1 MNGLY
6 SVFLIHTSEVVLA
19 KPVNYKTYLLEMSV
33 NLMRLLV
40 SIHLIFYVVSG
51 IASADPWLC
60 GTPLLHR
67 EHLAQHPTEE
77 VPAAPAAPV
86 QIGQIERFFIHIP
99 EAEVTATC
107 IAKSEHLYVYI
118 ENSVRDML
126 TDAEAVT
133 IAKEFDTRIYPNVR
147 KWMGTERKP
156 GLDRDNRITLLMHD
170 VGMNGSGLEYGGYF
184 APTDQLPT
192 EPNSNRREML
202 YMDIFQFKERS
213 RHTFYSSLAHEF
225 AHLVNYFQNGGT
237 TDQRWLEEGTA
248 SFIEWAVYGNV
259 HTIFVDGYLSNP
271 SVPLVYANTRDVYYG
286 GAFMLMLYLYEQY
299 GGSELIRNII
309 ATDALGEHAID
320 AALAGSGKSERFA
333 EVFLNWGLANWLNA
347 QARGKKLGYSALKH
361 RKVSARVPRVVN
373 YPSGANSIRIDQWS
387 AHYTHFENLPET
399 LDILVTGTHSG
410 SLYATTLYLPPSGRV
425 IVKPIRFDTQNRG
438 HIQFEQLQREG
449 EILLMITA
457 DAPQIVQYVAE
468 DMHVDFEVGALREQ
482 TSDTI
487 PDAVTSDLGS
497 RTQPSQFPT
506 DLKPGTQLEPM
517 TQIHLASDYIDV
529 MIDGTEAPYLYA
541 ASNWGFEI
549 FSLTEPTKPVRVGEI
564 ATPGRAQSVVV
575 DGDTAYVADG
585 AAGVHVIDIAVPTAP
600 SVIKTLGGFIDAR
613 KVQIADENLYVLD
626 QARGMLV
633 YNQHNVHNAQTPR
646 PRRFFRTGGTPIN
659 VVIHDDTVYL
669 SDDRHGLYILEPSPF
684 GNFDFRSIVPILA
697 AAYAIQETK
706 DMAYAYVASGNLT
719 LVDVTDIQNPET
731 DFRLNTPGLST
742 GIQLRNNIVYLT
754 DQQAGLHIMD
764 VRNPQQ
770 PQRISSQ
777 PTFGNATDIAIRETL
792 AYVADGKGGIQTIDV
807 STAESPKWLHR
818 YAFGGTVYGLDVVE
832 TAEGER
838 TVYVANGTGGL
849 RTLEFTTPYHGTV
862 TQNLSLPTDTLDFDD
877 PFGATNCTKIRVRN
891 RSGFVAAETGMFVVD
906 LAANTIVAHIPTAA
920 PVSDIALHG
929 DYAYLCAESLIVVD
943 SRVPQQSRIVSK
955 RDVPG
960 SAYRVAIDASSPS
973 HAYVAALEGGLHI
986 FDITAPAVPRPTGNY
1001 ATQGN
1006 ATGVTLA
1013 AERAYLLDSGVGV
1026 VMLDVSEPNKPKL
1039 HGVYESDALPIDAQI
1054 GGNHL
1059 YLLNSAGIQLI
1070 DTRTLTAT
1078 SSVVYKSRELWFP
1091 SELKLTDTALYIA
1104 DLYQIRIFRVHPE
1117 GYSLAV
1123 EEPMPS
1129 DWTPDV
1135 AKPTPV
1141 NHLSQ
1146 NFPNPFNPETWI
1158 PYQLASDTNVSLY
1171 IYDAQGK
1178 QIYTKAL
1185 GYRKMGSHTAYWD
1198 GRNGVGEAVASGV
1211 YFYSIQAGA
1220 FHATR
1225 KMFIQR

>member
-1 MNGLY
+1 
-6 SVFLIHTSEVVLA
+6 
-19 KPVNYKTYLLEMSV
+19 
-33 NLMRLLV
+33 MRLFV
-40 SIHLIFYVVSG
+40 AINLIFFFAIGFV
-51 IASADPWLC
+51 SADPWLC
-60 GTPLLHR
+60 GTPLLHQ
-67 EHLAQHPTEE
+67 EHLAQHPPEE

-99 EAEVTATC
+99 QAEVTAIC

-118 ENSVRDML
+118 ENSVRNML
-126 TDAEAVT
+126 TDAEAVA

-147 KWMGTERKP
+147 KWMGTEWKP

-184 APTDQLPT
+184 APADQLPT

-202 YMDIFQFKERS
+202 YMDIFQFRERS

-248 SFIEWAVYGNV
+248 SFVEWAVYGNV

-271 SVPLVYANTRDVYYG
+271 GVPLVYANTRDVYYG

-299 GGSELIRNII
+299 GGSELIRGII
-309 ATDALGEHAID
+309 ATDVLGEHAID
-320 AALAGSGKSERFA
+320 AALAGNGRNERFA
-333 EVFLNWGLANWLNA
+333 EVFLNWGLANWVNA
-347 QARGKKLGYSALKH
+347 QAKDKKLGYSALKN
-361 RKVSARVPRVVN
+361 RKVSARGPRVFN
-373 YPSGANSIRIDQWS
+373 YPRVGNNISIDQWS
-387 AHYTHFENLPET
+387 AHYIRFENLPAT
-399 LDILVTGTHSG
+399 LNLLVSGTDSG
-410 SLYATTLYLPPSGRV
+410 NLYATTLYLPPNGRA
-425 IVKPIRFDTQNRG
+425 IVKPIPFDTKNRG
-438 HIQFEQLQREG
+438 HIRLEQLQKDG
-449 EILLMITA
+449 EIVLMVTA

-468 DMHVDFEVGALREQ
+468 NMPADFEVGASRERI
-482 TSDTI
+482 SDTT
-487 PDAVTSDLGS
+487 PDAVTYALGN
-497 RTQPSQFPT
+497 RAQPSPFPT
-506 DLKPGTQLEPM
+506 NLKPGTQLKPM
-517 TQIHLASDYIDV
+517 TQIHLASDYTDV
-529 MIDGTEAPYLYA
+529 TLGEADTPYLYA

-549 FSLTEPTKPVRVGEI
+549 FSLTEPANPVRIGEI
-564 ATPGRAQSVVV
+564 VTPGRAQSVVV

-585 AAGVHVIDIAVPTAP
+585 AAGVHVIDIAVPTTP
-600 SVIKTLGGFIDAR
+600 SLIKTLGGFIDAR
-613 KVQIADENLYVLD
+613 KVQIADGNLYVLD
-626 QARGMLV
+626 RTRGMLV
-633 YNQHNVHNAQTPR
+633 YNQHDVRNVQTPR

-669 SDDRHGLYILEPSPF
+669 SDDKHGLYILEPSPF

-770 PQRISSQ
+770 PQRISSH
-777 PTFGNATDIAIRETL
+777 PTFGNATDIVIHETL

-807 STAESPKWLHR
+807 STPESPEWLHHH
-818 YAFGGTVYGLDVVE
+818 AFGGTVYGFDVAE
-832 TAEGER
+832 TAEGAR
-838 TVYVANGTGGL
+838 TVYVANGVDGL
-849 RTLEFTTPYHGTV
+849 RTLEFTTPYHGTL
-862 TQNLSLPTDTLDFDD
+862 TRNLPLPTDTLAFDD
-877 PFGATNCTKIRVRN
+877 QLEGASCTKVRVQDGY
-891 RSGFVAAETGMFVVD
+891 GFVAAETGMFIVD
-906 LAANTIVAHIPTAA
+906 LERNTIAAHIPTSA

-943 SRVPQQSRIVSK
+943 NRAPQQRRIASE
-955 RDVPG
+955 RDVHG
-960 SAYRVAIDASSPS
+960 SAYRIVIDASSPS

-986 FDITAPAVPRPTGNY
+986 FDITTPAVPRPVGSY
-1001 ATQGN
+1001 ATLGN
-1006 ATGVTLA
+1006 ATGVTFA
-1013 AERAYLLDSGVGV
+1013 EERAYLLDSGVGV
-1026 VMLDVSEPNKPKL
+1026 VALDVSEPNKPKL
-1039 HGVYESDALPIDAQI
+1039 HGIYENDALPIDAQV
-1054 GGNHL
+1054 GGNYL
-1059 YLLNSAGIQLI
+1059 YLLDSKGIQLI

-1123 EEPMPS
+1123 EETIPS
-1129 DWTPDV
+1129 DWIPDV
-1135 AKPTPV
+1135 TNSTPV

-1185 GYRKMGSHTAYWD
+1185 GYRKMGSHTAYWN
-1198 GRNGVGEAVASGV
+1198 GRNAVGETVASGV
-1211 YFYSIQAGA
+1211 YFYAIRAGG

-1225 KMFIQR
+1225 KMLIQR

>member
-1 MNGLY
+1 
-6 SVFLIHTSEVVLA
+6 
-19 KPVNYKTYLLEMSV
+19 
-33 NLMRLLV
+33 MRLLV
-40 SIHLIFYVVSG
+40 SIHLIFFLVG
-51 IASADPWLC
+51 GTASADTWLC
-60 GTPLLHR
+60 GTPLLHQ
-67 EHLAQHPTEE
+67 EHLAQHPPEK

-86 QIGQIERFFIHIP
+86 QIGQTERFFIHIP
-99 EAEVTATC
+99 AAEVTATC

-126 TDAEAVT
+126 TDAEAVA

-147 KWMGTERKP
+147 KWMGTEWKP

-192 EPNSNRREML
+192 KPNSNRREML
-202 YMDIFQFKERS
+202 YMDIFQFRERS

-225 AHLVNYFQNGGT
+225 AHLVNWFQNGGT

-248 SFIEWAVYGNV
+248 SFVEWAVYGNV

-299 GGSELIRNII
+299 GGSELIRSII
-309 ATDALGEHAID
+309 ATDVLGKHAID
-320 AALAGSGKSERFA
+320 AALAGSGRNERFA
-333 EVFLNWGLANWLNA
+333 EVFLNWGLANWVNA
-347 QARGKKLGYSALKH
+347 QAKDKKLGYSALKN
-361 RKVSARVPRVVN
+361 RKVSARAPRVFN
-373 YPSGANSIRIDQWS
+373 YPRVENNISINQWS
-387 AHYTHFENLPET
+387 AHYIRFENLPET
-399 LDILVTGTHSG
+399 LNLLVSGTDSG
-410 SLYATTLYLPPSGRV
+410 NLYATTLHLPPNGRA
-425 IVKPIRFDTQNRG
+425 IVKPIPFDTKNRG
-438 HIQFEQLQREG
+438 HIRLEQLQQDG
-449 EILLMITA
+449 EIVLMVTA

-468 DMHVDFEVGALREQ
+468 NMPADFEVGASRERI
-482 TSDTI
+482 SDTT
-487 PDAVTSDLGS
+487 PDAVTYALGS
-497 RTQPSQFPT
+497 RAQPSLFPIN
-506 DLKPGTQLEPM
+506 LKPGTQLKPM
-517 TQIHLASDYIDV
+517 TQIHLASNYTDV
-529 MIDGTEAPYLYA
+529 TMGEADVPYLYA

-549 FSLTEPTKPVRVGEI
+549 FSLTEPANPVRIGEI
-564 ATPGRAQSVVV
+564 ATPGQAQSVVV
-575 DGDTAYVADG
+575 DGNTAYVADG
-585 AAGVHVIDIAVPTAP
+585 AAGVHVIDIAVPTTP

-626 QARGMLV
+626 RTRGMLV
-633 YNQHNVHNAQTPR
+633 YNQHDVRNVQTPR

-669 SDDRHGLYILEPSPF
+669 SDDKHGLYILEPSPF

-706 DMAYAYVASGNLT
+706 DIAYAYVASGNLT

-770 PQRISSQ
+770 PQRISSH
-777 PTFGNATDIAIRETL
+777 PTFGNATDIVIHETL

-807 STAESPKWLHR
+807 STPESPEWLHR
-818 YAFGGTVYGLDVVE
+818 HAFGGTVYGFDVAE
-832 TAEGER
+832 TADGAR
-838 TVYVANGTGGL
+838 TVYVANGVDGL
-849 RTLEFTTPYHGTV
+849 RTLEFTTPYHGTL
-862 TQNLSLPTDTLDFDD
+862 TRNLPLPTDTPAFDEQLE
-877 PFGATNCTKIRVRN
+877 AASCTKVRVQDGY
-891 RSGFVAAETGMFVVD
+891 GFVAAETGMFIVD
-906 LAANTIVAHIPTAA
+906 LVRNTIVTHIPTSA

-929 DYAYLCAESLIVVD
+929 GYAYLCAESLIVVD
-943 SRVPQQSRIVSK
+943 SRAPQQSRIVSE
-955 RDVPG
+955 RDVHG
-960 SAYRVAIDASSPS
+960 SAYRIVIDTSSPS

-986 FDITAPAVPRPTGNY
+986 FDITAPAVPRPAGSY

-1006 ATGVTLA
+1006 ATGVTFA
-1013 AERAYLLDSGVGV
+1013 EERAYLLDSGVGV
-1026 VMLDVSEPNKPKL
+1026 VALDVSEPDTPKL
-1039 HGVYESDALPIDAQI
+1039 HGIYENDALPIDAQV
-1054 GGNHL
+1054 GGNYL
-1059 YLLNSAGIQLI
+1059 YLLDSKGIQLI

-1078 SSVVYKSRELWFP
+1078 SSVVYKSGELWFP

-1123 EEPMPS
+1123 EETTPS
-1129 DWTPDV
+1129 DWIPDV
-1135 AKPTPV
+1135 LIKSTPV

-1158 PYQLASDTNVSLY
+1158 PYQLASDTNVSLT
-1171 IYDAQGK
+1171 IYDARGK

-1198 GRNGVGEAVASGV
+1198 GRNAVGETVASGV
-1211 YFYSIQAGA
+1211 YFYSIQAGD